1 MATYDPP
8 QPMWKRSVAS
18 VLDFVL
24 ALLGFGYVVSKI
36 LGVKSEVPD
45 MNGELVTTFELG
57 KGPPAPVGDSVDRCL
72 LHFTGSDRR
81 DGLPATGQCGGLNR
95 SGEQAKRR

>member
-8 QPMWKRSVAS
+8 QPMSKRSVAS

-36 LGVKSEVPD
+36 FGVKSEVPD
-45 MNGELVTTFELG
+45 IHGELVTTFELG
-57 KGPPAPVGDSVDRCL
+57 KGPAL
-72 LHFTGSDRR
+72 LVIALLVAYFILLGQTGGTVFQRLFSMW
-81 DGLPATGQCGGLNR
+81 QHKSKWFR
-95 SGEQAKRR
+95 SA